1 MSTAAVKSSVL
12 STPKE
17 AYFYYLKKVLS
28 TIFDCTAYN
37 CIYNYNRQRLYMH
50 LLEDSLGFQVNMT
63 ANAMKNRFNT
73 FLKPYGLTSEQ
84 YVIMKSI
91 DENPD
96 ITPTHLSEITFK
108 DKTTIA
114 RMINT
119 LVNNEMLIRIPKQSD
134 RRAYEIRWSSKGKN
148 IMNEIL
154 PLTENV
160 IKKLRSQFDA
170 KELNTF
176 LRILETLKQT
186 PCLETLK

>member
-1 MSTAAVKSSVL
+1 
-12 STPKE
+12 
-17 AYFYYLKKVLS
+17 
-28 TIFDCTAYN
+28 
-37 CIYNYNRQRLYMH
+37 MH

-63 ANAMKNRFNT
+63 ANAMKNRFNN

-119 LVNNEMLIRIPKQSD
+119 LVNNEMLIRIPKQGD
-134 RRAYEIRWSSKGKN
+134 RRAYEIRWSSKGEK
-148 IMNEIL
+148 IMNEII
-154 PLTENV
+154 PVTED
-160 IKKLRSQFDA
+160 IISKLRSQFDA
-170 KELNTF
+170 DELNTF

>member
-1 MSTAAVKSSVL
+1 
-12 STPKE
+12 
-17 AYFYYLKKVLS
+17 
-28 TIFDCTAYN
+28 
-37 CIYNYNRQRLYMH
+37 MH

>member
-1 MSTAAVKSSVL
+1 
-12 STPKE
+12 
-17 AYFYYLKKVLS
+17 
-28 TIFDCTAYN
+28 
-37 CIYNYNRQRLYMH
+37 MH
-50 LLEDSLGFQVNMT
+50 ILEDSLGFQVNMT

-84 YVIMKSI
+84 YVIMKSVE
-91 DENPD
+91 ENPD
-96 ITPTHLSEITFK
+96 ISPTQLSEITFK
-108 DKTTIA
+108 DKTTIT

-119 LVNNEMLIRIPKQSD
+119 LVQNEMLIRIPKQDD
-134 RRAYEIRWSSKGKN
+134 RRAYEIRWSDKAEK

-170 KELNTF
+170 DELNTF

>member
-1 MSTAAVKSSVL
+1 
-12 STPKE
+12 
-17 AYFYYLKKVLS
+17 
-28 TIFDCTAYN
+28 
-37 CIYNYNRQRLYMH
+37 MH
-50 LLEDSLGFQVNMT
+50 ILEDSLGFQVNMT

-84 YVIMKSI
+84 YVIMKSVE
-91 DENPD
+91 ENPD
-96 ITPTHLSEITFK
+96 ISPTQLSEITFK
-108 DKTTIA
+108 DKTTIT

-119 LVNNEMLIRIPKQSD
+119 LVKNEMLVRIPKQND
-134 RRAYEIRWSSKGKN
+134 RRAYEIRWSDKAEK

-154 PLTENV
+154 PLTEDV

-170 KELNTF
+170 DELRTF